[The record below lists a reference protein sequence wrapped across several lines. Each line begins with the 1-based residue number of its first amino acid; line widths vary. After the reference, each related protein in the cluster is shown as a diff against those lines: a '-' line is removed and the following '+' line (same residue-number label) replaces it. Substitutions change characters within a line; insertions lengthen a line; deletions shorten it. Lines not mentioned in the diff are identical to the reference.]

1 MSKTKITNPRNL
13 MMIGVMVIICSLMT
27 SCSSNKLFT
36 GKMKYTYYKK
46 VKAQNQKDT
55 TTELAGNKTTSH
67 DTEKTEITPSRSDIR
82 SSANSVVN
90 NDDIESNT
98 QDTVASHSV
107 CKETK
112 TAFAPKNKN
121 ETKKE
126 ILKEKIVR
134 RFVNQPNIK
143 SASKENGKWFWII
156 FLIVL
161 GGIILWTLLIVLI
174 YSALSSMG
182 PLLYVG

>member
-1 MSKTKITNPRNL
+1 MKTKIANPGKL
-13 MMIGVMVIICSLMT
+13 IMITLIAIVCGMLT
-27 SCSSNKLFT
+27 SCSSNKMFT
-36 GKMKYTYYKK
+36 EKMKYTYYKK
-46 VKAQNQKDT
+46 VKVSNKKDV
-55 TTELAGNKTTSH
+55 TTELADNKTTCH
-67 DTEKTEITPSRSDIR
+67 DSEKTEISSSRSDKR
-82 SSANSVVN
+82 LSVNSVVTHDKILSKN
-90 NDDIESNT
+90 
-98 QDTVASHSV
+98 QDTVTLHITS
-107 CKETK
+107 KETK

-121 ETKKE
+121 DNRKGT
-126 ILKEKIVR
+126 LKEKIVR
-134 RFVNQPNIK
+134 RLVNQPNVK